1 MTRTDLDCCSVLLA
15 LLSIR
20 FAVLCCGN
28 ALLSLGSHVLWMA
41 FLWDFITDNLG

>member
-15 LLSIR
+15 LLPIR